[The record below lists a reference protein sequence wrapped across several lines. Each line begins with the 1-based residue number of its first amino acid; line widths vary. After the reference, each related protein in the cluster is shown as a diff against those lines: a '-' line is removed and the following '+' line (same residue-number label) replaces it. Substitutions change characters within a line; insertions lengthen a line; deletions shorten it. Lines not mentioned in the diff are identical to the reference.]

1 MQGLPFTKASGKA
14 RLCLH
19 QSFAQAVSLAYHTSR
34 RCACAG
40 QALFSALTSV
50 RTVDMSYAKCA
61 RRAALRPPPGRTWE
75 LTRNGGRSFCP
86 ESGLLFA
93 TLAECCPQV
102 EVLVLSHSNVEE
114 EVACLA
120 ALPKLRVTAPPAAD
134 WPPGPARLSCVPRA
148 ITPAGR
154 SCL

>member
-1 MQGLPFTKASGKA
+1 
-14 RLCLH
+14 
-19 QSFAQAVSLAYHTSR
+19 
-34 RCACAG
+34 
-40 QALFSALTSV
+40 
-50 RTVDMSYAKCA
+50 
-61 RRAALRPPPGRTWE
+61 
-75 LTRNGGRSFCP
+75 
-86 ESGLLFA
+86 
-93 TLAECCPQV
+93 V